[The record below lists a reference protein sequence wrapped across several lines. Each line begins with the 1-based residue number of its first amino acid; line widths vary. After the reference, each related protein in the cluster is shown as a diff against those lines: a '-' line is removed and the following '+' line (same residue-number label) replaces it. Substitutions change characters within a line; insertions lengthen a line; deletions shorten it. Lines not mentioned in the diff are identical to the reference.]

1 MGKVLAAEMPI
12 KAQSKRVEWVDTAK
26 GICILLVVLHHCAQL
41 LQATYPLQRVF
52 LTFRM
57 PLYFIL
63 SGLFFKNYSFKT
75 FILKKTNKLLIP
87 YIFFYV
93 ITGVLIPVAVFKLFG
108 FSLALYDSYGLEAI
122 LSFFSERVICNP
134 SIWFLFCLFEVN
146 VYFYILYFISGHFK
160 NSSVVLGFLSLILG
174 MVGLILAYKRVGLPY
189 FVDSSLTALPFFYF
203 GYFLRNH
210 TSILTSG
217 NTKASIGYSIA
228 FIVGSFL
235 MIGFFNFGLLSMFEN
250 LAGGLKGCAQV
261 YPYGIMGTMSVL
273 FLSKILGK
281 VPLLSYIGRYSI
293 IVLCTHV
300 YAIDLMVNCLKGMN
314 NASLKLPIVFI
325 SSVFICALVIPL
337 FKNYLGFFTAQKDLI
352 KVS

>member
-1 MGKVLAAEMPI
+1 MESASETSV

-41 LQATYPLQRVF
+41 LQASYPLQRVF

-87 YIFFYV
+87 YVFFYV
-93 ITGVLIPVAVFKLFG
+93 VTGVLIPVAVYKLFG

-122 LSFFSERVICNP
+122 LSVFSERVICNP

-146 VYFYILYFISGHFK
+146 VYFYLLYFISGHFK
-160 NSSVVLGFLSLILG
+160 NSSIVLGFFSLILG
-174 MVGLILAYKRVGLPY
+174 LVGLFLAYKRIGLPY

-203 GYFLRNH
+203 GYYLRNH

-217 NTKASIGYSIA
+217 NTKSSICYSIA

-235 MIGFFNFGLLSMFEN
+235 MIGSFNYGLLSMFEN

-273 FLSKILGK
+273 FLSKLLGK

-293 IVLCTHV
+293 IVLCTHIYV
-300 YAIDLMVNCLKGMN
+300 IDLMVNCIKGMN
-314 NASLKLPIVFI
+314 NVSLKLAIVFI
-325 SSVFICALVIPL
+325 STVVICALIIPL
-337 FKNYLGFFTAQKDLI
+337 FKKYLGYFTAQKDLI
-352 KVS
+352 KIS